1 MKKEKKVKPLFVIT
15 YSKTNKKFTARSV
28 KVEKDYGYIHYI
40 MRKIVKR
47 TRGNKKVSKRS
58 RRIRQY
64 LLNVRPLER
73 PPRPEIIE
81 NSTNYK
87 RIKLN

>member
-47 TRGNKKVSKRS
+47 TRQNKKASKGS
-58 RRIRQY
+58 RRKRQCF
-64 LLNVRPLER
+64 LNVRLLEQPLW
-73 PPRPEIIE
+73 PEIIE
-81 NSTNYK
+81 NSTKYK